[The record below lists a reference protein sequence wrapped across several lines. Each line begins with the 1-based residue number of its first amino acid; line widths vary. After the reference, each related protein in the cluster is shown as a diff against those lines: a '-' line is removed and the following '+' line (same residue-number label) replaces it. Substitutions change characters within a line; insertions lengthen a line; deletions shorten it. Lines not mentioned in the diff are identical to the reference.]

1 MLNKTPETVNGTHQP
16 QNDTVRF
23 SCGIYSAFFRI
34 HDPTSP
40 QKREKKQLS
49 TLLNFASLFVSY
61 SILQLT
67 YRLTAS
73 LDINSHESM
82 PMLSVGMRLP
92 SRAQCLVT
100 LSLKSFCSTMSKVG
114 VVGAKRFRVYE
125 VEGEF
130 ICSEI
135 SRFLIPPLLPSA
147 HKG

>member
-1 MLNKTPETVNGTHQP
+1 MAHVNRKMTRYGFHAESSQH
-16 QNDTVRF
+16 F
-23 SCGIYSAFFRI
+23 SGSTIPHLHRKERRSNYLLYS
-34 HDPTSP
+34 T
-40 QKREKKQLS
+40 
-49 TLLNFASLFVSY
+49 FASLFVSY
-61 SILQLT
+61 SMLQQT
-67 YRLTAS
+67 HRLTAS
-73 LDINSHESM
+73 LDINSHKSM
-82 PMLSVGMRLP
+82 PILSVGMRLP
-92 SRAQCLVT
+92 SRAQCLFS